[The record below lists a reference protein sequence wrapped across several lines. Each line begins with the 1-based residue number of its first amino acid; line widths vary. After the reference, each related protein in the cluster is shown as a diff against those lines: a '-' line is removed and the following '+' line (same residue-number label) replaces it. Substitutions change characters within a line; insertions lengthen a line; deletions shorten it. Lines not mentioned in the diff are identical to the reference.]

1 MVYYVG
7 NNKCLSDMADE
18 IMADGHGWGRHP
30 MQLLFSRRI
39 WRTRLANAATDGQCD
54 HGLLVRSGDN

>member
-1 MVYYVG
+1 
-7 NNKCLSDMADE
+7 MADE